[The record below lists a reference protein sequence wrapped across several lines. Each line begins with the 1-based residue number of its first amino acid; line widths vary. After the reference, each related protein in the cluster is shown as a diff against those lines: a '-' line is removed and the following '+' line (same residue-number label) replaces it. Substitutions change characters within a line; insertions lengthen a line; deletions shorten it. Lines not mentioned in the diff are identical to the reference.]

1 MQNGVEE
8 GEEEAQEEAD
18 RMQEDLATP
27 SFEFRF
33 ETAKLLIELDETT
46 TDAIQVKDLRSCP
59 RNKGLQCSCVS
70 TLLFV

>member
-8 GEEEAQEEAD
+8 GDEEGQEEAD

-46 TDAIQVKDLRSCP
+46 DDAIQVKDFHSWLHD
-59 RNKGLQCSCVS
+59 KGLMRLRLHSLVCA
-70 TLLFV
+70 